1 MIKQYSVNIIHNP
14 KTQNEWKIQLALA
27 INFVSSKDLKKLVL
41 CIEIVIILIL
51 RLAMKQIKL
60 SKNFLILF
68 YFRKKMKDS
77 EFVNDSTHLLHYKLH
92 KINSNRG

>member
-1 MIKQYSVNIIHNP
+1 
-14 KTQNEWKIQLALA
+14 
-27 INFVSSKDLKKLVL
+27 
-41 CIEIVIILIL
+41 
-51 RLAMKQIKL
+51 MKQIKL